1 MEVNVECVPCILN
14 VRSRE
19 VLMRYSGTDRR
30 AVEFMLELA
39 RKFYKYVD
47 SGNLNVTYIATEL
60 FRDVKK
66 FLNDP
71 DPYKE
76 IKHEAN
82 RNGMRL
88 YSELK
93 EVMSSLSPRDK
104 LIIAAKTA
112 LLGNSIDLGVSGYE
126 PPDTREL
133 ASMVSE
139 VEVVG
144 ISEIEVL
151 EDVSGKTIIYLL
163 DNCGEAAL
171 DKVLA
176 EELRRRGAHVVAV
189 VKSGSFQNDVTVSDV
204 SDLQLHESFDDI
216 IESGTDGSSIFIG
229 ELSSDLRSY
238 LKQADLIVSK
248 GMAHY
253 EYLSD
258 FEVSAGTTV
267 MYMLRAKCD
276 PIARNLGVSKN
287 DYVIR
292 RASIDIKK
300 FI

>member
-14 VRSRE
+14 VRCRE

-30 AVEFMLELA
+30 AVEFMLKLA
-39 RKFYKYVD
+39 RRFYEYVNL
-47 SGNLNVTYIATEL
+47 GNLNVTYIATEL
-60 FRDVKK
+60 FREVKK

-76 IKHEAN
+76 IKREAN
-82 RNGMRL
+82 RNGMKL

-93 EVMSSLSPRDK
+93 EVMSGLSSRDR
-104 LIIAAKTA
+104 LVIAAKAA
-112 LLGNSIDLGVSGYE
+112 LLGNSIDFGVSGYE
-126 PPDTREL
+126 PPDTGEL
-133 ASMVSE
+133 ASMISE

-144 ISEIEVL
+144 IGEVEAL
-151 EDVSGKTIIYLL
+151 ENVSGKTIIYLL

-176 EELRRRGAHVVAV
+176 EELRRRGAYVIAV
-189 VKSGSFQNDVTVSDV
+189 VKSGSFQNDVTANDV
-204 SDLQLHESFDDI
+204 SDLKLRESFDDV
-216 IESGTDGSSIFIG
+216 IESGTDGSSIFVG
-229 ELSSDLRSY
+229 GLSNDLRSC

-258 FEVSAGTTV
+258 FEVDAGTPV

-276 PIARNLGVSKN
+276 PIARNLGVSRN
-287 DYVIR
+287 DYVVR
-292 RASIDIKK
+292 RASIDVKK

>member
-93 EVMSSLSPRDK
+93 EVMSSLFPRDK
-104 LIIAAKTA
+104 LVIAAKAA

-258 FEVSAGTTV
+258 FEVSAGTPV

>member
-1 MEVNVECVPCILN
+1 MEVNVECVPCILS

-30 AVEFMLELA
+30 AVDFMLELA
-39 RKFYKYVD
+39 KKFYESVN

-71 DPYKE
+71 DPYRE

-82 RNGMRL
+82 QNGMKL

-93 EVMSSLSPRDK
+93 EVMSSLPSRDR
-104 LIIAAKTA
+104 LITATKAA

-126 PPDTREL
+126 PPNAREL

-144 ISEIEVL
+144 ISEVKAL
-151 EDVSGKTIIYLL
+151 ENVGGKTIIYLL

-176 EELRRRGAHVVAV
+176 EELRRRGAYVVAV

-204 SDLQLHESFDDI
+204 SDLQLHESFDDV
-216 IESGTDGSSIFIG
+216 IESGTDGSSIFVG
-229 ELSSDLRSY
+229 ELSRDLRSY
-238 LKQADLIVSK
+238 LRQADLIVSK

-253 EYLSD
+253 EYLSE
-258 FEVSAGTTV
+258 FEVSAGTPV
-267 MYMLRAKCD
+267 VYMLRAKCD
-276 PIARNLGVSKN
+276 PIARNLRVSKN
-287 DYVIR
+287 DYVVR
-292 RASIDIKK
+292 RASIDIRK

>member
-1 MEVNVECVPCILN
+1 MEVNVECVPCILS

-30 AVEFMLELA
+30 AVDFMLELA
-39 RKFYKYVD
+39 KKFYESVN

-71 DPYKE
+71 DPYRE

-82 RNGMRL
+82 QNGMRL

-93 EVMSSLSPRDK
+93 EVMSSLSPRDR
-104 LIIAAKTA
+104 LITAAKAA

-126 PPDTREL
+126 PPNTREL
-133 ASMVSE
+133 ASIVSE

-144 ISEIEVL
+144 ISEVKAL
-151 EDVSGKTIIYLL
+151 ENVGGKTIIYLL

-176 EELRRRGAHVVAV
+176 EELRRRGAYVVAV

-204 SDLQLHESFDDI
+204 SDLQLHESFDDV
-216 IESGTDGSSIFIG
+216 IESGTDGSSIFVD

-258 FEVSAGTTV
+258 FEVSAGTPV
-267 MYMLRAKCD
+267 VYMLRAKCD
-276 PIARNLGVSKN
+276 PIARNLRVSKN
-287 DYVIR
+287 DYVVR
-292 RASIDIKK
+292 RASIDIRK

>member
-39 RKFYKYVD
+39 RKFYEYVD

-60 FRDVKK
+60 FREVKR

-93 EVMSSLSPRDK
+93 EVMSSLSPRDR
-104 LIIAAKTA
+104 LVIAAKAA

-144 ISEIEVL
+144 IGEIEAL
-151 EDVSGKTIIYLL
+151 ENVSGKTIIYLL

-189 VKSGSFQNDVTVSDV
+189 VKSGSFQNDVTANDV
-204 SDLQLHESFDDI
+204 SDLKLHESFDDV
-216 IESGTDGSSIFIG
+216 IESGTDGSSIFVG
-229 ELSSDLRSY
+229 ELSNDLRSC

-258 FEVSAGTTV
+258 FEVGAGAPV

-276 PIARNLGVSKN
+276 PIARNLGVSRN
-287 DYVIR
+287 DYVVR
-292 RASIDIKK
+292 RASIDVKK